1 MVPYSYVVNWLP
13 WSKNACPYKMQKHQI
28 ARWSV
33 DCTIISRWFRKS
45 FAPQHSFQILV
56 KPRLHQQLSLKCH
69 IEALPCIKVLPSII
83 KAREQCMGTFYRKLS
98 GISHMKSQFSGN
110 QHLFLG
116 DESDF
121 KRKGQFL
128 HINKRTKIKHQYIPS
143 DARDDNFR
151 GMHNRGKCAKPY
163 FTIKLL
169 QWLEIFSQ
177 C

>member
-98 GISHMKSQFSGN
+98 GISHMKSPIFRKPATLSGRRIRF
-110 QHLFLG
+110 Q
-116 DESDF
+116 E
-121 KRKGQFL
+121 KRPILTYQ
-128 HINKRTKIKHQYIPS
+128 
-143 DARDDNFR
+143 
-151 GMHNRGKCAKPY
+151 
-163 FTIKLL
+163 
-169 QWLEIFSQ
+169 
-177 C
+177 